1 MKQFNFMRVGPVLLI
16 LILFGLAQSSAAME
30 HALWIS
36 GGERNDYS
44 SFSLGYS
51 WQCYALEVG
60 FINDV
65 EYYSDID
72 YFGSWPSDYSVLGI
86 EQRTSTGG
94 LDLLYLFALSEQL
107 LIYGGPG
114 LYFYE
119 LGQTVQANDTG
130 KKHNKY
136 LTTETE
142 FAYSIGLKYKL
153 AKFQLGLGYHSIR
166 GINGQIGFMF

>member
-16 LILFGLAQSSAAME
+16 TGLILFGLAQSSAAME

-72 YFGSWPSDYSVLGI
+72 HFG
-86 EQRTSTGG
+86 
-94 LDLLYLFALSEQL
+94 F
-107 LIYGGPG
+107 GP
-114 LYFYE
+114 
-119 LGQTVQANDTG
+119 AII
-130 KKHNKY
+130 
-136 LTTETE
+136 
-142 FAYSIGLKYKL
+142 AC
-153 AKFQLGLGYHSIR
+153 
-166 GINGQIGFMF
+166 